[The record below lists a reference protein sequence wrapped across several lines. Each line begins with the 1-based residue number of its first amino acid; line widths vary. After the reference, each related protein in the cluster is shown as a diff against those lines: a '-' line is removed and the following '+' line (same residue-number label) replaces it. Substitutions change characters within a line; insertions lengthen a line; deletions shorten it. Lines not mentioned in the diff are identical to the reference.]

1 MKSVRKAV
9 DNKWL
14 TITLDKEEEKKLIA
28 KTIKKN
34 ANRLAKVTSFVNE
47 KDKDVATIIKGIDL
61 PKEKVIELI
70 FERVAESLLDV
81 INDYVEEQIE
91 NGTIKPSSK
100 DIE

>member
-14 TITLDKEEEKKLIA
+14 TITLDKEEEQKLIA

-34 ANRLAKVTSFVNE
+34 ANRLAKVASFINE
-47 KDKDVATIIKGIDL
+47 KDNAVIIKGIEL
-61 PKEKVIELI
+61 PKEKIIELI

-91 NGTIKPSSK
+91 NGTIKPSKK